1 MTKQILILIA
11 AAGVIGGLYAQTS
24 NFQPPGWTPAPGP
37 SHADAMWRPDGQS
50 GPVAG
55 RPFSGTEIRHTTQVL
70 ADGTHVDHSDTSM
83 FYRDA
88 QGRMRNESPNR
99 VQIYDPVAGYS
110 YTLELKDKTYEKT
123 PLRNADGTYSLAVVG
138 SLIVSGGGDK
148 PSPTQLRSAKT
159 DGSVMTPQMV
169 NGVSCKGTRITTVIP
184 AGSFGNDRDVKVVNE
199 RWYSDDLKALVKST
213 NSDPRFGTSTYELTN
228 IVQGH
233 PDASLF
239 LVPTDFVNEQ
249 RHGVQ

>member
-11 AAGVIGGLYAQTS
+11 AASVTGGLYAQTS
-24 NFQPPGWTPAPGP
+24 HFQPPGWTPAAGP
-37 SHADAMWRPDGQS
+37 SHADAMWHPDGQS
-50 GPVAG
+50 GPVVG
-55 RPFSGTEIRHTTQVL
+55 RPFSGTETRHTTQVL
-70 ADGTHVDHSDTSM
+70 ADGTHVDHSDTST

-88 QGRMRNESPNR
+88 QGRMRDESASR
-99 VQIYDPVAGYS
+99 VHIYDPVAGYS
-110 YTLELKDKTYEKT
+110 YNLELKAKTYEKSA
-123 PLRNADGTYSLAVVG
+123 LRNTNGPYSLAVVG
-138 SLIVSGGGDK
+138 TLIVNGGGESSAT
-148 PSPTQLRSAKT
+148 PSRSAKT
-159 DGSVMTPQMV
+159 EGTVLAPQVV

-239 LVPTDFVNEQ
+239 LVPTDFVNEP
-249 RHGVQ
+249 RHGIQ